1 MMLLA
6 LRPWALPTAAV
17 LALAL
22 AGAPA
27 PLSAHDRGGDSEY
40 VWRNVEIV
48 GGGYVPGIVFNTA
61 EPGLVYA
68 RTDIGGA
75 YRLDRRSDRW
85 VPLLDHVGWDDWG
98 HSGVDSLA
106 TDPVDPDRVYVLAG
120 TYTNSWDPNNGAV
133 LRSRNRGRTW
143 RRTMLPF
150 KVGGNMPGRGM
161 GERLAIDPNRNRIL
175 FLGAR
180 SGNGLWRSADHG
192 ESWSR
197 VTSFPAVGSYRPD
210 PSDPNGLGSDPIGV
224 TWIVFDPRTGSRGR
238 TTQTI
243 YVGVADLGTSVYRST
258 DGGATWEALPGQ
270 PTAPAFLPFHGVL
283 SATGM
288 LYVTYNNNAGPY
300 DGSMGDV
307 WKYDT
312 NASVWTRITPDPS
325 SSTSSWFGY
334 GGLAVD
340 AQHPDTVVVAELN
353 RWWPDVNF
361 WRSTDAGATW
371 KAIWDWGP
379 WPTRV
384 FRYAHDI
391 SGAPWL
397 TFAETKALPEV
408 SPKLGWMVGDV
419 EIDPF
424 DSNRLLYGT
433 GATIYGTENLTN
445 WDTGLP
451 VDIRVKAQ
459 GLEETAVLD
468 LASPPQG
475 APLLSALGDIAG
487 FRHDDLS
494 VVPATM
500 FSNPV
505 TSSTTSLDFAE
516 LEPSVVVRA
525 GWGQAPNA
533 GSSTDGGSTWT
544 PVGSRPNGS
553 AAAGVVAV
561 SADGDAWL
569 WSPANAAVH
578 VSLDGGATWTAS
590 AGLPDQARVASDRVD
605 PARFYAFAAGRFYVS
620 TDRGATFTATA
631 AAGLPADGGVRFR
644 AVPGKAGHVWLAG
657 GSTSGAYGLWFSDDA
672 GASFRKL
679 RNVDEADTIG
689 FGKAAPGH
697 RYPALYTS
705 ARIRGERG
713 IFRSVDAGRRW
724 ERINDDDHQW
734 AWTGQTITGDPR
746 VYGRVYVAT
755 NGRGVVYG
763 EPRRGHHHSSDC
775 DDEDR
780 H

>member
-1 MMLLA
+1 
-6 LRPWALPTAAV
+6 
-17 LALAL
+17 
-22 AGAPA
+22 
-27 PLSAHDRGGDSEY
+27 
-40 VWRNVEIV
+40 
-48 GGGYVPGIVFNTA
+48 
-61 EPGLVYA
+61 
-68 RTDIGGA
+68 
-75 YRLDRRSDRW
+75 
-85 VPLLDHVGWDDWG
+85 
-98 HSGVDSLA
+98 
-106 TDPVDPDRVYVLAG
+106 
-120 TYTNSWDPNNGAV
+120 
-133 LRSRNRGRTW
+133 
-143 RRTMLPF
+143 
-150 KVGGNMPGRGM
+150 
-161 GERLAIDPNRNRIL
+161 
-175 FLGAR
+175 
-180 SGNGLWRSADHG
+180 
-192 ESWSR
+192 
-197 VTSFPAVGSYRPD
+197 
-210 PSDPNGLGSDPIGV
+210 
-224 TWIVFDPRTGSRGR
+224 
-238 TTQTI
+238 
-243 YVGVADLGTSVYRST
+243 
-258 DGGATWEALPGQ
+258 
-270 PTAPAFLPFHGVL
+270 
-283 SATGM
+283 
-288 LYVTYNNNAGPY
+288 
-300 DGSMGDV
+300 
-307 WKYDT
+307 
-312 NASVWTRITPDPS
+312 
-325 SSTSSWFGY
+325 
-334 GGLAVD
+334 
-340 AQHPDTVVVAELN
+340 
-353 RWWPDVNF
+353 
-361 WRSTDAGATW
+361 
-371 KAIWDWGP
+371 
-379 WPTRV
+379 
-384 FRYAHDI
+384 
-391 SGAPWL
+391 
-397 TFAETKALPEV
+397 
-408 SPKLGWMVGDV
+408 
-419 EIDPF
+419 
-424 DSNRLLYGT
+424 
-433 GATIYGTENLTN
+433 
-445 WDTGLP
+445 
-451 VDIRVKAQ
+451 
-459 GLEETAVLD
+459 
-468 LASPPQG
+468 
-475 APLLSALGDIAG
+475 
-487 FRHDDLS
+487 
-494 VVPATM
+494 M

-679 RNVDEADTIG
+679 RNVDEADTSG